1 MPASTLFPVEP
12 ALPSLKLPILSRQC
26 PAGFLVLPGRA
37 LTASCSAAAR
47 PAHTIWF
54 GFSCQLSA
62 PCLLAVPPNKF
73 ILLFIQ
79 RWAKCSVV
87 GMQRGPSD
95 TTPALGGIF
104 SLANSSAR
112 GERVAVVRQ
121 HGWGWGVVGV
131 VGVRGISG
139 RGDRRG
145 ESLRAFTNPENCRKE
160 SC

>member
-1 MPASTLFPVEP
+1 
-12 ALPSLKLPILSRQC
+12 
-26 PAGFLVLPGRA
+26 
-37 LTASCSAAAR
+37 
-47 PAHTIWF
+47 
-54 GFSCQLSA
+54 
-62 PCLLAVPPNKF
+62 
-73 ILLFIQ
+73 
-79 RWAKCSVV
+79 
-87 GMQRGPSD
+87 MQRGPSD